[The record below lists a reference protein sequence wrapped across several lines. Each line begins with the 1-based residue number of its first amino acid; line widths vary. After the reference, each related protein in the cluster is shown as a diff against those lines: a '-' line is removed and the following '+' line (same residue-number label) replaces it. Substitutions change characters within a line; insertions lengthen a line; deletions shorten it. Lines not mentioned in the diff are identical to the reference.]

1 MRRQLPNLQ
10 RVVSG
15 GQTGVDRAALD
26 WAIAAGLPQGGA
38 CPKGRKAEDGVIP
51 DCYQLIETPSAQ
63 YNVRTHRNMMDADAT
78 LILNLGELGGG
89 TRLTAYLCQKTGK
102 PCRVVQLDGE
112 DIDTDVLGT
121 REWLQANAVTSLNV
135 AGPRES
141 KRPGA
146 YAAARRFLSLL
157 AGEERAVMGSTR
169 PMADTM

>member
-1 MRRQLPNLQ
+1 
-10 RVVSG
+10 
-15 GQTGVDRAALD
+15 
-26 WAIAAGLPQGGA
+26 
-38 CPKGRKAEDGVIP
+38 
-51 DCYQLIETPSAQ
+51 
-63 YNVRTHRNMMDADAT
+63 MMDADAT

-169 PMADTM
+169 PMADTMGYLPRLGPLFHQWWPLLLVILGVSMLMRR